1 MSLNF
6 IAVFFLVVFTCMIS
20 LLVGVISF
28 GNSLGRSAEEFC
40 HHRPVQCTRFV
51 EQSRLLSVII
61 WPSFQFQWCH
71 SAQQP
76 SLPIEQLLNSLD
88 TFRLLLSLSKW
99 HSSARLLCFGVGEA
113 IEPRPTLA
121 FIVGILLSLCIGASR
136 TVHSLWVSELG
147 RCHISFCQ
155 ALYRSFAIKS
165 LFLLSLFCM
174 FYLSRVCSLGHCS
187 VAHSVPYPATT
198 VLQDTP
204 SHFSVELL
212 PPWMLGTR
220 LGGS

>member
-1 MSLNF
+1 MPLLIRFCKIIGMSLNF

-99 HSSARLLCFGVGEA
+99 HSSARLL
-113 IEPRPTLA
+113 
-121 FIVGILLSLCIGASR
+121 
-136 TVHSLWVSELG
+136 
-147 RCHISFCQ
+147 
-155 ALYRSFAIKS
+155 
-165 LFLLSLFCM
+165 LFWGWGSN
-174 FYLSRVCSLGHCS
+174 R
-187 VAHSVPYPATT
+187 ATT
-198 VLQDTP
+198 YPCFHCGNPIVTLHRCQ
-204 SHFSVELL
+204 
-212 PPWMLGTR
+212 
-220 LGGS
+220 